1 MATSQTVQI
10 PAGARFIDCASKLTP
25 SVVRAA
31 LAAGV
36 TGFMKYT
43 RYDNVDRPKYWTGE
57 EIATV
62 LELGGYVM
70 SNWEI
75 QADRATTAADPYAVG
90 LSDGKRNRSWLR
102 SIGYPDDVAAP
113 VSVDQNTLASN
124 FWAVHEFCRGHW
136 DGDGDLCENI
146 GYLDTDGGR
155 ALADLNPRIW
165 IPGAFAW
172 SPELYALSIALQR
185 QGASQEERYR
195 QLVELA
201 SRNEQAVAIQFPSE
215 AAYGIRVDHN
225 VVLKPFNVWCA
236 PYTVADH
243 TDDLKPAPQ
252 PEDDD
257 MPQIV
262 TNSETYTFAGEA
274 RAPGTVKW
282 MLRDDGT
289 KVHCTEGYWVGIG
302 QPAGT
307 DLTNRLID
315 SIPDYTTVLAEP
327 GELLTAPA
335 VPDLTDVV
343 GTITFKPA

>member
-90 LSDGKRNRSWLR
+90 LSDGKRNRAWLR

-113 VSVDQNTLASN
+113 VSVDQNTLAAN
-124 FWAVHEFCRGHW
+124 FYKVHPFCAGHW
-136 DGDGDLCENI
+136 DGDGDRCENI

-165 IPGAFAW
+165 IPGAFSW
-172 SPELYALSIALQR
+172 SPELYALSTTLQR
-185 QGASQEERYR
+185 QGVPQAERYR

-243 TDDLKPAPQ
+243 TDDLKPGPSPAPT
-252 PEDDD
+252 PTEDDD
-257 MPQIV
+257 MFIIHD
-262 TNSETYTFAGEA
+262 TERDWWATIDAGYAIGIAGESLTEA
-274 RAPGTVKW
+274 RMASALPVPSSKWDEYVAVSDAKKAADRALANGITVNVPPITVPAPVVEFPAYQPVK
-282 MLRDDGT
+282 
-289 KVHCTEGYWVGIG
+289 
-302 QPAGT
+302 A
-307 DLTNRLID
+307 
-315 SIPDYTTVLAEP
+315 
-327 GELLTAPA
+327 
-335 VPDLTDVV
+335 
-343 GTITFKPA
+343 